1 MNKTRLTIL
10 FLLILCFKQLFTRLA
25 IWLKLNIWFILLCL
39 LIVTI
44 PAAKAALYH
53 TVKEELRD
61 PFEVHINAREEFRK
75 AFFQLF
81 GRSLVLSI
89 INIIVLLLIIA
100 AFIFWIGIEP
110 RILRYLSI
118 IILYFA
124 VMWWL
129 CQPFLFPVLV
139 DNPKMPLQKVI
150 KNVIRL
156 ALSQPFYA
164 LMVTFMITL
173 TNLVGLIFL
182 GPILLIVP
190 AFNALLSTQAY
201 WTMTGVEIPDLIDP
215 VAYAYQQDKLNPE
228 NNPVQ
233 SNFPTK

>member
-1 MNKTRLTIL
+1 MKKTRLNIL
-10 FLLILCFKQLFTRLA
+10 SLLILCLKQLFTRLA
-25 IWLKLNIWFILLCL
+25 IWVKLNFWFILLCL

-61 PFEVHINAREEFRK
+61 PFEVRIKAREEFRK

-89 INIIVLLLIIA
+89 INIVVLLLIIA
-100 AFIFWIGIEP
+100 AFIFWMGIEP
-110 RILRYLSI
+110 RILRYVSI
-118 IILYFA
+118 IIIYFA

-139 DNPKMPLQKVI
+139 DNPKMPLQQVI

-156 ALSQPFYA
+156 AFSQPFYA
-164 LMVTFMITL
+164 LMVTFMSTL
-173 TNLVGLIFL
+173 TTLVGLILF

-190 AFNALLSTQAY
+190 SFNALLSTQAY

-215 VAYAYQQDKLNPE
+215 VAYANQQDKLNPE
-228 NNPVQ
+228 KNTV
-233 SNFPTK
+233 